1 MKSYLILLGFLL
13 CQCSYSNKVM
23 AAAVVTLPK
32 IEEEIEVNNTL
43 KSLKIIG
50 LAPISAYELD
60 EIDSVKG
67 NGGVLGCSHKYLEK
81 VRIMGYNEFAKKSKK
96 LKSDQFNP
104 NLKGKLSNMEWNQDT
119 TIMLEEKV
127 KIFCTQNDLDG
138 LFLLDIGTS
147 GRSHW
152 YTPIFSVIFGLIR
165 FLFRAGLHGESSSD
179 DTNYNKVAM
188 ANLELF
194 DKKGKSLLKVQ
205 SISYGTFVS
214 TGYQVAQSATID
226 AVTEMGKAIDI
237 VVK

>member
-1 MKSYLILLGFLL
+1 
-13 CQCSYSNKVM
+13 M

-67 NGGVLGCSHKYLEK
+67 NGAVLGCSHKYLEK

-152 YTPIFSVIFGLIR
+152 YTPIFSVILGIIR

-205 SISYGTFVS
+205 SISHGTFVS

>member
-1 MKSYLILLGFLL
+1 
-13 CQCSYSNKVM
+13 M

-67 NGGVLGCSHKYLEK
+67 NGAVLGCSHKYLEK

-152 YTPIFSVIFGLIR
+152 YTPIFSLLVGIIR
-165 FLFRAGLHGESSSD
+165 FLFRAGLHGESSSE
-179 DTNYNKVAM
+179 TNYNKVAM

-205 SISYGTFVS
+205 TRSYGTFILK
-214 TGYQVAQSATID
+214 GYDVARSATRD
-226 AVTEMGKAIDI
+226 AITEMGKAIDF